1 MSIYRHYTIKQDE
14 NIRQIAYKLYR
25 DMDKWKML
33 VNLNNLRYPYIVKSF
48 QEKANDPA
56 HLLTYGDDLLLP
68 NDEGQEQRAE
78 ENKIKDSNTKHYA
91 PKYYDMVMG
100 TDIKLD
106 ISTDTPLPDQT
117 GILVADGRDLQ
128 TVSGLENLKQSLINR
143 ILTPYGTLYMHPR
156 YGSHLPEIL
165 GKSMNQQLLSDAVVE
180 LKRTLTTDE
189 RVQQV
194 KVKKNVLTYDTI
206 YLVATITPITYN
218 DAFNIYLYR
227 SEQGDFSIR

>member
-48 QEKANDPA
+48 HEKANDPA

-68 NDEGQEQRAE
+68 NDEEQEQRAE

-91 PKYYDMVMG
+91 PDYYDMVMG

-117 GILVADGRDLQ
+117 GVLVASGRDLI
-128 TVSGLENLKQSLINR
+128 TVSGLQNLKQSLINR
-143 ILTPYGTLYMHPR
+143 ILTPYGTLYMHPT

-165 GKSMNQQLLSDAVVE
+165 GKPMNQQLLSDTVVE

-194 KVKKNVLTYDTI
+194 KVKKNMLTYDTI
-206 YLVATITPITYN
+206 YLVATVTPIAYN

>member
-1 MSIYRHYTIKQDE
+1 
-14 NIRQIAYKLYR
+14 
-25 DMDKWKML
+25 MDKWKML

-48 QEKANDPA
+48 HEKANDPA

-68 NDEGQEQRAE
+68 NDEEQEQRAE
-78 ENKIKDSNTKHYA
+78 ENKIKDSNTRHYA
-91 PKYYDMVMG
+91 PDYYDMVMG

-117 GILVADGRDLQ
+117 EILVADGRDLQ

-194 KVKKNVLTYDTI
+194 KVKKNMLTYDTI
-206 YLVATITPITYN
+206 YLVVTITPIAYN

>member
-1 MSIYRHYTIKQDE
+1 
-14 NIRQIAYKLYR
+14 
-25 DMDKWKML
+25 MDKWKML

-48 QEKANDPA
+48 HEKANDPA

-68 NDEGQEQRAE
+68 NDEEQEQRAE

-91 PKYYDMVMG
+91 PDYYDMVMG

-117 GILVADGRDLQ
+117 GVLVASGRDLI
-128 TVSGLENLKQSLINR
+128 TVSGLQNLKQSLINR
-143 ILTPYGTLYMHPR
+143 ILTPYGTLYMHPT

-165 GKSMNQQLLSDAVVE
+165 GKPMNQQLLSDTVVE

-194 KVKKNVLTYDTI
+194 KVKKNMLTYDTI
-206 YLVATITPITYN
+206 YLVATVTPIAYN